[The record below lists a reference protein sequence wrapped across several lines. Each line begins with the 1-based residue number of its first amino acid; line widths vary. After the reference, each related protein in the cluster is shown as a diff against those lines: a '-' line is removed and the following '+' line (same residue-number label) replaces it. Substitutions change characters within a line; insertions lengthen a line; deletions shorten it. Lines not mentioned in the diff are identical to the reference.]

1 MRYVFSTLE
10 LEYFWIQW
18 FSYNGKDGATI
29 SQYPNPAEDKSVFE
43 FTVPESQKVSV
54 TVLNIRGQVVE
65 TIYSGNAE
73 AMETYKIDYNVT
85 DLQSGV
91 YFVQLRTSNE
101 VLKQKFVI
109 LK

>member
-1 MRYVFSTLE
+1 ME
-10 LEYFWIQW
+10 
-18 FSYNGKDGATI
+18 KDGATI
-29 SQYPNPAEDKSVFE
+29 SQYPNPAENNSVFE

-54 TVLNIRGQVVE
+54 AVLNIRGQVVE
-65 TIYSGNAE
+65 TIYDGNAE
-73 AMETYKIDYNVT
+73 AMESYKIDYNVT

>member
-1 MRYVFSTLE
+1 V
-10 LEYFWIQW
+10 
-18 FSYNGKDGATI
+18 A
-29 SQYPNPAEDKSVFE
+29 
-43 FTVPESQKVSV
+43 
-54 TVLNIRGQVVE
+54 VLNIRGQVVE